1 MSESHEVRELRF
13 RIEQGDLALKALQK
27 QNGLRDQKIY
37 RLRCELALVRQVNDK
52 IARGELRRLERQLD
66 EAGETIELLG
76 YQVHGLQEKL
86 KLAGQMADNAELRE
100 KLAAA
105 ETSEDKCLG

>member
-1 MSESHEVRELRF
+1 MSESHEVRELNW
-13 RIEQGDLALKALQK
+13 RIKQLGKA
-27 QNGLRDQKIY
+27 NGLQGQTIY
-37 RLRCELALVRQVNDK
+37 RLRAELAEARAASSK

-86 KLAGQMADNAELRE
+86 KLAEQMADNAELRE